1 MTEIY
6 WDFYISFAAAS
17 LSDVVKNPVHNGAK
31 SIMKS
36 YLYIYYSL
44 YTQRLS
50 PQITVVAFQPV
61 QLAQASFLQKN

>member
-6 WDFYISFAAAS
+6 WDFYISFVAAS

-36 YLYIYYSL
+36 YLYIYYS
-44 YTQRLS
+44 YVY
-50 PQITVVAFQPV
+50 PTVSRIIFVIFG
-61 QLAQASFLQKN
+61 LCISEY